1 MPKKSRNK
9 NVKGMSIQELRD
21 QLAQREKQV
30 MARIAELEK
39 KKKALLGQ
47 VTNTEERIE
56 TLKEELSAKA
66 PRRPTRKKASKRAK
80 QKKPA
85 RISKAARK
93 KVAAGK
99 KKKAKKLQPGALK
112 NALIE
117 IFKESKG
124 SMGPTEIRE
133 AVIAKKIYTKAP
145 KYLRNVID
153 QKLKGPEFKRVGKG
167 KYVLKKKSGK

>member
-1 MPKKSRNK
+1 MTKKSRNK
-9 NVKGMSIQELRD
+9 NVEGMSIQELRD

-80 QKKPA
+80 REKPA
-85 RISKAARK
+85 RIRK
-93 KVAAGK
+93 SAGK
-99 KKKAKKLQPGALK
+99 LGRGVLK
-112 NALIE
+112 DAIALIVGS
-117 IFKESKG
+117 SK
-124 SMGPTEIRE
+124 SPISPKQVRD
-133 AVIAKKIYTKAP
+133 AIIAKKIYKKPPAFLP
-145 KYLRNVID
+145 KMIDSKLR
-153 QKLKGPEFKRVGKG
+153 GPGFKRVGKG
-167 KYVLKKKSGK
+167 KYVLKEKSGK